1 MNGPSGRRGMSA
13 MDWDV
18 LYRET
23 LPPWEVGFAS
33 PELNR
38 ILDEWRFPKGT
49 VLDLG
54 CGTGADAVCL
64 AQHGFDVTAVD
75 FSPTAVERAR
85 TRAQNAAANVCFV
98 LEDVF
103 RFGLHA
109 GVFDVVYDGSF
120 YQYVRQWELNR
131 LLDLLWRITKPG
143 SFYICITKTT
153 PQSLASE
160 PPPVSEDDLR
170 SELGR
175 LFELVQIREFAFD
188 SRVVRKTFSGISAV
202 MRRPVPASIVRT

>member
-1 MNGPSGRRGMSA
+1 MSA

-18 LYRET
+18 LYREA
-23 LPPWEVGFAS
+23 LPPWEVGSAS
-33 PELNR
+33 PELGR
-38 ILDEWRFPKGT
+38 ILEECRFPKGT
-49 VLDLG
+49 LLDLG
-54 CGTGADAVCL
+54 CGTGADAVFL
-64 AQHGFDVTAVD
+64 AQQGFDVTAVD

-103 RFGLHA
+103 RFGFHA
-109 GVFDVVYDGSF
+109 GVFDLVYDSSF
-120 YQYVRQWELNR
+120 YQFVRQWELSR

-143 SFYICITKTT
+143 SYYVCITKTT
-153 PQSLASE
+153 PQSTTAEL
-160 PPPVSEDDLR
+160 PQISEDDLK

-175 LFELVQIREFAFD
+175 LFELVQIRQYTFD

-202 MRRPVPASIVRT
+202 MRRPVPTSTIRK

>member
-1 MNGPSGRRGMSA
+1 MSA

-23 LPPWEVGFAS
+23 LPPWEVGSAS
-33 PELNR
+33 PELGR
-38 ILDEWRFPKGT
+38 ILEEWQFPKGT
-49 VLDLG
+49 LLDLG
-54 CGTGADAVCL
+54 CGTGADAVFL

-75 FSPTAVERAR
+75 FSPTALERAR
-85 TRAQNAAANVCFV
+85 TRAQNAATNVCFV

-103 RFGLHA
+103 RFGFHG
-109 GVFDVVYDGSF
+109 GVFDLVYDSSF
-120 YQYVRQWELNR
+120 YQFVRQWELSR

-143 SFYICITKTT
+143 SYYVCITKTT
-153 PQSLASE
+153 PQSTNSE
-160 PPPVSEDDLR
+160 LPQLSEDDLK

-175 LFELVQIREFAFD
+175 LFELVQIRQFTFE

-202 MRRPVPASIVRT
+202 MRRPVPTSTIRK

>member
-1 MNGPSGRRGMSA
+1 

-18 LYRET
+18 LYRES
-23 LPPWEVGFAS
+23 LPPWEVGSVS

-38 ILDEWRFPKGT
+38 IVDEWHFPKGT

-54 CGTGADAVCL
+54 CGTGADAVFL
-64 AQHGFDVTAVD
+64 AQRGFDVTAVD

-109 GVFDVVYDGSF
+109 GVFDLVYDSSF
-120 YQYVRQWELNR
+120 YQFVRQWELSR
-131 LLDLLWRITKPG
+131 LLDLLWRVTKPG
-143 SFYICITKTT
+143 SYYVCIIKTAA
-153 PQSLASE
+153 QNSASE
-160 PPPVSEDDLR
+160 LPPVSEDDLR

-175 LFELVQIREFAFD
+175 LFELVQIREFTFAA
-188 SRVVRKTFSGISAV
+188 RVVRKTFSGVSAV
-202 MRRPVPASIVRT
+202 MRRPVPTSMIKT